1 MQCSRGGDRC
11 GDSPNKKKHRIITNN
26 RGVHAAMPQKS
37 KTAAVTVPDFV
48 AGVGKVNKRGRAKV
62 VITPLDGYAAATNV
76 AWVTLTTVLIAYT
89 LRTFVHPVLNGD
101 IVNPE

>member
-1 MQCSRGGDRC
+1 MTTNAGTARTKKSTVPLQTIAQCT
-11 GDSPNKKKHRIITNN
+11 H
-26 RGVHAAMPQKS
+26 VAMPQKS

-76 AWVTLTTVLIAYT
+76 AWVTLTSVLIAYT
-89 LRTFVHPVLNGD
+89 VRTFVHPVVNGD
-101 IVNPE
+101 IVNPS

>member
-1 MQCSRGGDRC
+1 
-11 GDSPNKKKHRIITNN
+11 
-26 RGVHAAMPQKS
+26 MPQKS
-37 KTAAVTVPDFV
+37 KAAAVTVPDFV

-89 LRTFVHPVLNGD
+89 IRTFVHPVLNGD
-101 IVNPE
+101 YVNPQ